1 MNKYGYFKVAAAV
14 PSVRVADCQ
23 YNAEHIVAMMRR
35 AADRGVRVVVFPELS
50 ITGASCGDL
59 LRQPM
64 LLSAAELHEQLRRH
78 NPYLMRG
85 VNAQNF
91 GALLREWGFKRV
103 EHHHRRVYQVVMNCE
118 L

>member
-50 ITGASCGDL
+50 IGCIVWRSVASAYVALC
-59 LRQPM
+59 
-64 LLSAAELHEQLRRH
+64 RRA
-78 NPYLMRG
+78 G
-85 VNAQNF
+85 F
-91 GALLREWGFKRV
+91 GGYSQGK
-103 EHHHRRVYQVVMNCE
+103 
-118 L
+118 

>member
-64 LLSAAELHEQLRRH
+64 LLSAAEQ
-78 NPYLMRG
+78 
-85 VNAQNF
+85 
-91 GALLREWGFKRV
+91 ALEGIARASGELGIAAIVGLPVAAGERLFNCAA
-103 EHHHRRVYQVVMNCE
+103 VVAD
-118 L
+118 